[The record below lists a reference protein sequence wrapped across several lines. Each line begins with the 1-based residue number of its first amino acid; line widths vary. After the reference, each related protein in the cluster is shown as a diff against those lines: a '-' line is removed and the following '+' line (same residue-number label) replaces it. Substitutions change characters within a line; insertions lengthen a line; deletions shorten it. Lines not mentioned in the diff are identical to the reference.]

1 MYQTCRQMR
10 NSKSRAPH
18 EQMKTIQFIQTGSS
32 FTRNQRT
39 DQSFSDDDPPI
50 IRRSLSLTSVPVIVG
65 SVETPID
72 IPACV
77 K

>member
-1 MYQTCRQMR
+1 MR

-18 EQMKTIQFIQTGSS
+18 EQIKTIQFIHTGSS
-32 FTRNQRT
+32 F
-39 DQSFSDDDPPI
+39 SEIYGPPENSWFDSKNNV
-50 IRRSLSLTSVPVIVG
+50 RYSLSLTSVPVIVG